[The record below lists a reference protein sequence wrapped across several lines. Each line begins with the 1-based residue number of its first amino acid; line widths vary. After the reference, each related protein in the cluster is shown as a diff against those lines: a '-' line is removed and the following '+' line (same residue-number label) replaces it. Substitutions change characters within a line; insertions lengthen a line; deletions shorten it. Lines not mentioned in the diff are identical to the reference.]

1 MTLPSRIYLDHHATT
16 PVDPRVIDAMAPFWS
31 EAYGNTASWHVF
43 GREASEAVEEARDT
57 VGAAIGAEA
66 KAMVFTSGATE
77 SVNLALQGV
86 WAFHQGKGQHVVTTR
101 TEHPAV
107 FDCCRSME
115 KKGCELT
122 VLPVDEFG
130 RVDPEAIREAITE
143 KTILISVIHANNE
156 IGTINDLAAIGRIA
170 KERAVLF
177 HCDAAQSLGKVKLDV
192 EAMGIDLLSL
202 SAHKAYGPKGIGALY
217 CRRRDPRVRLEPF
230 LHGGGHERGFRPG
243 TLNAPGIV
251 GFGKA
256 CEIARQESEEEAI
269 RVSALRDLLEREITG
284 SLEGV
289 TRNGH
294 PTETLPGNL
303 NLSFAGVDGMDLLRE
318 LPEIALS
325 LGSACTSAVPEPS
338 RVLRAIGVS
347 AELAG
352 ASIRFGVGRF
362 NSEEEIR
369 QAASRVKKVVL
380 MLRERG
386 NRGESKANEADDSC
400 LLGTEN

>member
-1 MTLPSRIYLDHHATT
+1 MRQ
-16 PVDPRVIDAMAPFWS
+16 R
-31 EAYGNTASWHVF
+31 N
-43 GREASEAVEEARDT
+43 
-57 VGAAIGAEA
+57 
-66 KAMVFTSGATE
+66 
-77 SVNLALQGV
+77 
-86 WAFHQGKGQHVVTTR
+86 
-101 TEHPAV
+101 
-107 FDCCRSME
+107 
-115 KKGCELT
+115 
-122 VLPVDEFG
+122 
-130 RVDPEAIREAITE
+130 
-143 KTILISVIHANNE
+143 
-156 IGTINDLAAIGRIA
+156 
-170 KERAVLF
+170 
-177 HCDAAQSLGKVKLDV
+177 
-192 EAMGIDLLSL
+192 
-202 SAHKAYGPKGIGALY
+202 
-217 CRRRDPRVRLEPF
+217 PRVRLSPL
-230 LHGGGHERGFRPG
+230 LHGGGQEQGLRSG
-243 TLNAPGIV
+243 TLNVPAIV

-362 NSEEEIR
+362 NLEEEIR
-369 QAASRVKKVVL
+369 QAASRVKEVVL